1 MSIQDFAYQ
10 LAQKIQAQFAIKI
23 SRSHIY
29 ELIALNQGFKS
40 YNAFVAQNLLFN
52 CNYDSSETYH
62 EHDLLGLLTS
72 EILKNPPKTDYS
84 NYEDDEIDWD
94 DYESKHLLEK
104 IHNLILKLKS
114 LLKENYEYEQ
124 YFNLA
129 KTLQYEF
136 LFLNLDYLNFKE
148 LRESL
153 SYSDFENG
161 NFEDEY
167 DDFYD
172 GDENKF
178 DIIGQKL
185 DKIKSYAEERHN
197 LDAYAVL
204 AGYYRY
210 LANQIAPY
218 GRDGSTFGAKWDN
231 DKQKYIKSKE
241 TSELKKQYDEYMKLA
256 DHYQEFVKFAP
267 AHVSEINFDS
277 DKETIYKQFLYLC
290 NRGDLQAIEDFL
302 YSHIFKNSGEAWVY
316 IYLAQ
321 LLGKDFT
328 KDDLRA
334 YNAYTGEAYD
344 DYGPIA
350 IAGRE
355 AIQYAMHL
363 DNLSEE
369 KDQLA
374 QKIAQELFEKI

>member
-1 MSIQDFAYQ
+1 MIKN
-10 LAQKIQAQFAIKI
+10 KITLRLVNSKF
-23 SRSHIY
+23 
-29 ELIALNQGFKS
+29 FKT
-40 YNAFVAQNLLFN
+40 N
-52 CNYDSSETYH
+52 SS
-62 EHDLLGLLTS
+62 
-72 EILKNPPKTDYS
+72 
-84 NYEDDEIDWD
+84 
-94 DYESKHLLEK
+94 
-104 IHNLILKLKS
+104 
-114 LLKENYEYEQ
+114 
-124 YFNLA
+124 
-129 KTLQYEF
+129 
-136 LFLNLDYLNFKE
+136 LFL
-148 LRESL
+148 
-153 SYSDFENG
+153 YSRLIVSM
-161 NFEDEY
+161 
-167 DDFYD
+167 
-172 GDENKF
+172 K
-178 DIIGQKL
+178 KL
-185 DKIKSYAEERHN
+185 DMSFKKTT
-197 LDAYAVL
+197 LGVCVL
-204 AGYYRY
+204 AAT
-210 LANQIAPY
+210 L
-218 GRDGSTFGAKWDN
+218 SSMTFADNTVQGNGAKVDG
-231 DKQKYIKSKE
+231 
-241 TSELKKQYDEYMKLA
+241 
-256 DHYQEFVKFAP
+256 
-267 AHVSEINFDS
+267 S